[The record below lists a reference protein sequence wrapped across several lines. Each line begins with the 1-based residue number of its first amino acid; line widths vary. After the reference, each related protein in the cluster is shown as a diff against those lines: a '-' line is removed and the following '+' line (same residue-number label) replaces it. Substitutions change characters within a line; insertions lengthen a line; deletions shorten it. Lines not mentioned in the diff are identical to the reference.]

1 MTRRE
6 FNHHVREERI
16 CENDLIDTLRRMNNH
31 YLRLK
36 QGQSD
41 AMISLSPSHENNMLK
56 KLSFHLHFCKYRSS
70 LFTEMITIERRKIR

>member
-41 AMISLSPSHENNMLK
+41 AMISLS
-56 KLSFHLHFCKYRSS
+56 LSREQHAQEIIFSFTFLQIS
-70 LFTEMITIERRKIR
+70 LFIIH